1 MQLTDFQV
9 MALRWAERHLKGRQ
23 QEATDAAISASV
35 CAHWGE
41 HYHLTSHEVA
51 QYRLWVVARNAR
63 LAQVANGYVVPAVQ
77 AEQSFEEIART
88 IADLRS
94 QVGSAGLPEW
104 VHARREMYYTM
115 LWNGER

>member
-1 MQLTDFQV
+1 MKEQYGREHFPQ
-9 MALRWAERHLKGRQ
+9 KGILVSNDQ
-23 QEATDAAISASV
+23 ACMGADAAISASV

-51 QYRLWVVARNAR
+51 QYRLWIVARNAR

-77 AEQSFEEIART
+77 VEQSFEEIART

-94 QVGSAGLPEW
+94 QVSSAGLPEW
-104 VHARREMYYTM
+104 VRACR
-115 LWNGER
+115 